1 MCVRDC
7 KRAKSTDEAVGSQ
20 NKGLGASA
28 AGTLKLGGGGVQQK
42 GMFVRKR
49 REAEAA
55 EQVTAQER
63 ERSEAGKVNP
73 ALMRCTI
80 WAVKLEMTSI
90 SGQFRWVTSCSY
102 SSLPLKPD

>member
-1 MCVRDC
+1 MQLQKD
-7 KRAKSTDEAVGSQ
+7 
-20 NKGLGASA
+20 
-28 AGTLKLGGGGVQQK
+28 GGWGWGVQEK

-73 ALMRCTI
+73 ALMSCTI
-80 WAVKLEMTSI
+80 WAVKLELTNI
-90 SGQFRWVTSCSY
+90 SGQFRWVTSCGY